1 MVDQVVRSKSR
12 MTGESRRSTDGNIVI
27 PFWLAPM
34 LLAAFVILGLGY
46 VVSLS
51 AKDAQQ
57 RVDTHAKD
65 ARVRIVKLE
74 ESDKGQHTNM
84 LLIRQELEYLTD
96 ETEKTSSN
104 IESNNRLLNR
114 IANKLDVEMD

>member
-1 MVDQVVRSKSR
+1 MVDQVVGSKLS
-12 MTGESRRSTDGNIVI
+12 MTGENRRSTDGHISV
-27 PFWLAPM
+27 PVWLAPM

-57 RVDTHAKD
+57 RVDIHAKD
-65 ARVRIVKLE
+65 AQVRIVKLE

-96 ETEKTSSN
+96 EVGKAGTN